1 MANQALVFDEINI
14 TPLTDIFLVLL
25 IIMMVVAPMVSP
37 QRPDVVLPQ
46 LQAGQTVDPGKTS
59 LEITPTGEFYLEG
72 EPVAEAQLVSA
83 LSADLAKRKQA
94 MAEAAAQSPVAP
106 SPSTNEAATTEAPM
120 ATLILRADGTV
131 KSGTIIN
138 VMQLAKEAGFDKLVV
153 AGKPQAKPTQPA
165 AS

>member
-59 LEITPTGEFYLEG
+59 LEITPAGEFYLEG
-72 EPVAEAQLVSA
+72 ELVAKTQLVSA

-94 MAEAAAQSPVAP
+94 MADAAAQSPLATAP
-106 SPSTNEAATTEAPM
+106 TNEAAPTAEAPM

-131 KSGTIIN
+131 KSATIID

-153 AGKPQAKPTQPA
+153 AGKPQTKPVQPA
-165 AS
+165 T